1 MLNNGCVHERMMKEE
16 IGRARHQIVGKL
28 ESQNKAVVLTLIIA
42 VGPNFLSPNPHPS
55 T

>member
-1 MLNNGCVHERMMKEE
+1 MKEE

-28 ESQNKAVVLTLIIA
+28 ECQDKAVVLTMIIA